1 MIYVAGLRRAGRRLS
16 GSGTEP
22 CPPLTLKTEAN
33 WFISFHFRLLVGDMG
48 VRLAWQ
54 VGFRDCM

>member
-16 GSGTEP
+16 ESGTEP

-33 WFISFHFRLLVGDMG
+33 WFISFHFRLLVGDRG